1 MLNEQDILRG
11 VLEFPNRGLNV
22 SREQIG
28 KEADIVEFE
37 EDNNSNGTCLTKVN
51 MAPGLKK
58 VLKAL
63 YE

>member
-1 MLNEQDILRG
+1 MLEEQDILRG

-28 KEADIVEFE
+28 KEDDIV
-37 EDNNSNGTCLTKVN
+37 DSDRTRLTKVN
-51 MAPGLKK
+51 MAPDPKK
-58 VLKAL
+58 ALKAL

>member
-1 MLNEQDILRG
+1 LRG

-28 KEADIVEFE
+28 KEDDIVESD
-37 EDNNSNGTCLTKVN
+37 EDNNSDRTRLTKVN
-51 MAPGLKK
+51 MAPDPKK
-58 VLKAL
+58 ALKAL